1 VSLAAV
7 SSRSKTH
14 VYSITSLAQI
24 AIGDSDLINVRL
36 TQLCGLKSD
45 ISRGPRSANSDIRL
59 GCACTGSVPRASIAL
74 ADEIAFHL
82 IKKQFR

>member
-1 VSLAAV
+1 MYPGTADMLCPPASGRFVPTAD
-7 SSRSKTH
+7 
-14 VYSITSLAQI
+14 I
-24 AIGDSDLINVRL
+24 ALRWL
-36 TQLCGLKSD
+36 W
-45 ISRGPRSANSDIRL
+45 SAMCNSDIRL